1 MNILV
6 IKGSLNP
13 ESISSMVAEQI
24 EKRLCKDETLSVKEL
39 DVRTLTVP
47 YYRPEEHWGEG
58 ASFDKLDIQ
67 TQTLLELLKWADAF
81 IISTPDYHGSI
92 PGVLKN
98 VLDHGWLEFG
108 AKLFGYVVSGH
119 DGGHNVIN
127 SLQTSIRNSHGW
139 SMPYFLSFSD
149 EDVSKEKI
157 SPDFESKISMFCSDF
172 PYYAKL
178 LADAYQEQSDN
189 ENSFCHRY
197 IKVNQ

>member
-1 MNILV
+1 MNILI

-13 ESISSMVAEQI
+13 ESTSSMVAERI
-24 EKRLCKDETLSVKEL
+24 KNKLCEDTSLAVKEL
-39 DVRTLTVP
+39 DVRTLSVP
-47 YYRPEEHWGEG
+47 YYRPEEHWGED
-58 ASFDKLDIQ
+58 ASFDKLDGN
-67 TQTLLELLKWADAF
+67 TQTLLELLKWADSF

-92 PGVLKN
+92 SGVLKN

-108 AKLFGYVVSGH
+108 AKLFGCVVSGH

-149 EDVSKEKI
+149 EEVSAGKVSSEI
-157 SPDFESKISMFCSDF
+157 DTKISMFCSDF

-178 LADAYQEQSDN
+178 LVGAYRERSDN

-197 IKVNQ
+197 IKVNM

>member
-13 ESISSMVAEQI
+13 ESTSSMVAEHI
-24 EKRLCKDETLSVKEL
+24 EKMLCNDASLTVKEL
-39 DVRTLTVP
+39 DVRTFSVP
-47 YYRPEEHWGEG
+47 YYRPEEHWGEN
-58 ASFDKLDIQ
+58 ASFDKLDSH
-67 TQTLLELLKWADAF
+67 TQKLLELLKWADAF
-81 IISTPDYHGSI
+81 IISTPDYHGSVS
-92 PGVLKN
+92 GVLKN

-119 DGGHNVIN
+119 DGGHNVIS

-139 SMPYFLSFSD
+139 SMPYFLSVSD
-149 EDVSKEKI
+149 EEVSKEMV
-157 SPDFESKISMFCSDF
+157 SPDLNAKICMFCNDF

-178 LADAYQEQSDN
+178 LADAYCEREDN

-197 IKVNQ
+197 IKVNI

>member
-1 MNILV
+1 MNILI

-13 ESISSMVAEQI
+13 DSTSSLVAERI
-24 EKRLCKDETLSVKEL
+24 ETQLSRDQNLVVKEFDIRKL
-39 DVRTLTVP
+39 PVP

-58 ASFDKLDIQ
+58 ASFDKLNRN
-67 TQTLLELLKWADAF
+67 TQALLELLKWADAF

-92 PGVLKN
+92 SGALKN

-119 DGGHNVIN
+119 DGGHNVIT

-139 SMPYFLSFSD
+139 SMPYFISFSD
-149 EDVSKEKI
+149 EDIDDGIISSEVETKI
-157 SPDFESKISMFCSDF
+157 NMFCSDF

-178 LADAYQEQSDN
+178 LSTAYQDRSDN

-197 IKVNQ
+197 IKVNL